1 MAQAFGGNDSA
12 GAWVWKD
19 AYDACEV
26 AQLLFLRQHFAA
38 MRRRA
43 PSDAPLLAMLGKL
56 AALTPTHTRRSEESQ
71 QLQQFSTPMELGFV
85 ASVAAAITPAD
96 DVLEPSA
103 GTGQL
108 AIFAALH
115 GARLALNEVANTR
128 ADLLE
133 ALFPAAA
140 VTRFNAAQIHDYLP
154 KSVRPTIIL
163 MNPPFSAALHVKGT
177 SPRTDLRHLRSA
189 LLRLAPGGR
198 LVAITGVNTSPSHP
212 DVRDALQGLDIRIVF
227 TAGIAGALYRHHGTP
242 GAGRARG

>member
-1 MAQAFGGNDSA
+1 MTSIQSSPGGEYVDHVLEQTVVLADGSIVEFREIPREQVPSGDHNMEA
-12 GAWVWKD
+12 RCYQTV
-19 AYDACEV
+19 
-26 AQLLFLRQHFAA
+26 LR
-38 MRRRA
+38 
-43 PSDAPLLAMLGKL
+43 L
-56 AALTPTHTRRSEESQ
+56 AAQHASEIDRRYPKVLRRVAGYNLDAFVDSPTVNLAKMMIGSEG
-71 QLQQFSTPMELGFV
+71 TLGV
-85 ASVAAAITPAD
+85 
-96 DVLEPSA
+96 VLEA
-103 GTGQL
+103 KL
-108 AIFAALH
+108 
-115 GARLALNEVANTR
+115 RLVPLPKAKAVMVIEF